1 MDLNIKNR
9 THYFRFALW
18 GYIVSIFLLA
28 ILPINGTNSFLSHNY
43 ILEIRLDYVT
53 HFVVFILLM
62 WLVWNAYEVQYR
74 KNLIE
79 ALLWMF
85 FGLIVAFLS
94 EGLQYFVPYR
104 AYNINDLVANGI
116 GVVLGGMLF
125 FLPLTKKKIAP
136 QITQINTD

>member
-1 MDLNIKNR
+1 V
-9 THYFRFALW
+9 F
-18 GYIVSIFLLA
+18 IFLLA
-28 ILPINGTNSFLSHNY
+28 ILPINGTNSFLNHNY
-43 ILEIRLDYVT
+43 ILEIRFDYVT
-53 HFVVFILLM
+53 HFVVFILMM
-62 WLVWNAYEVQYR
+62 WLVWNAYEVRYR

-79 ALLWMF
+79 ALLWVF

-125 FLPLTKKKIAP
+125 FLPETKRIPSP
-136 QITQINTD
+136 QITRINAD